1 MRDVCNILKIK
12 EKVNPK
18 EILLR
23 HWDGYNSQ
31 TLESTSGTEY
41 FREIKFKSLVFE
53 FSDEKDRNH
62 LKLKWIRTK
71 DDKTLKIYTE
81 KGLVMGMINPQI
93 NVIYA
98 ILQKIDYVSDN
109 KMTYNLYTYGISIQ
123 LAKLMTGDLQIME
136 ISTHYIIK

>member
-1 MRDVCNILKIK
+1 MKRI
-12 EKVNPK
+12 E
-18 EILLR
+18 
-23 HWDGYNSQ
+23 
-31 TLESTSGTEY
+31 
-41 FREIKFKSLVFE
+41 
-53 FSDEKDRNH
+53 
-62 LKLKWIRTK
+62 TK

-93 NVIYA
+93 NVIYP